1 MISPLQ
7 EYELLKRARETYG
20 DFNQILVTIEEL
32 NELACV
38 LAKFPRY
45 EDKDKA
51 IEALQSKVLDEYA
64 DVMIVLNHVSQI
76 FKLSDV
82 MVEERMDAKLERLK
96 RWLETNNSFEQTTKD
111 RTVEELPDSGYYR
124 INTSEG

>member
-1 MISPLQ
+1 MVSPLQ

-51 IEALQSKVLDEYA
+51 IEVLQSKVLDEYA

-111 RTVEELPDSGYYR
+111 RTVEELPDSGYYK